1 MSNQP
6 LGINKNEFNT
16 TEQCGQ
22 ISLVIS
28 YNPIGAISKDF
39 WMQKKITNVKK
50 DMDQKMQKMFES
62 KRGKGNSG
70 GKAC

>member
-1 MSNQP
+1 
-6 LGINKNEFNT
+6 
-16 TEQCGQ
+16 
-22 ISLVIS
+22 
-28 YNPIGAISKDF
+28 
-39 WMQKKITNVKK
+39 MQKKIINVKK